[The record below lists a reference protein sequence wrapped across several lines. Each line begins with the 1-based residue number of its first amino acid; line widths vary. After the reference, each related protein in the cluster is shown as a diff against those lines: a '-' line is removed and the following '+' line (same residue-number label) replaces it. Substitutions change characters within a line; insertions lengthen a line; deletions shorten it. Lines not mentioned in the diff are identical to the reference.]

1 MSVTGAPG
9 HPYAYSCG
17 DTVLN
22 GARIGAGS
30 LVAGA
35 RAEARR
41 ELTEEER
48 GGIRLNATVYVE
60 PAKSHRAA
68 AEDR

>member
-17 DTVLN
+17 NTVFL
-22 GARIGAGS
+22 S
-30 LVAGA
+30 
-35 RAEARR
+35 
-41 ELTEEER
+41 EEER
-48 GGIRLNATVYVE
+48 DGIRLNATMYVE